1 MGVDSS
7 KIRATQRQGRVCRF
21 SPNKTAEMFTLVIN
35 NTQEVK
41 WFNNSNTTS
50 YITIDSEEKL
60 QKVLNHEEIES
71 RERDFGETK
80 NYRF

>member
-1 MGVDSS
+1 MDLPVELEIPLSS
-7 KIRATQRQGRVCRF
+7 SDDDIHD
-21 SPNKTAEMFTLVIN
+21 N
-35 NTQEVK
+35 NTLLV
-41 WFNNSNTTS
+41 S
-50 YITIDSEEKL
+50 EKL